1 MKRIGRRGFCG
12 CALGAAFAASAQ
24 PVQIQPP
31 DGPGQP
37 ANPTVSGLPPGTGN
51 PAVLQAGAG
60 RLPNDSNLPNAPG
73 SPAAK
78 RNTDRPTVTI
88 REFRSSVG
96 EITPRGATDMFIS
109 ALVKTRKFR
118 VVERARLA
126 EGAAAEKALNQQG
139 MTTGA
144 AGQSQYVAAMYM
156 FEATI
161 SEASANDRKTTF
173 MLGMAGANAAHGSVS
188 DSIVIDVRVTDVE
201 SGVVVDAVD
210 VRKELKTVETK
221 VSGVTSAL
229 ANLLTRGRASQA
241 VDMLSPTD
249 ETTSAR
255 KDSLDRAL
263 REAIEEA
270 VGVIAKRF
278 AAD

>member
-1 MKRIGRRGFCG
+1 VR
-12 CALGAAFAASAQ
+12 
-24 PVQIQPP
+24 
-31 DGPGQP
+31 
-37 ANPTVSGLPPGTGN
+37 
-51 PAVLQAGAG
+51 
-60 RLPNDSNLPNAPG
+60 
-73 SPAAK
+73 
-78 RNTDRPTVTI
+78 
-88 REFRSSVG
+88 
-96 EITPRGATDMFIS
+96 FIS

-188 DSIVIDVRVTDVE
+188 DSIAIDVRVTDVE